1 MAGALGLPGWA
12 GARDPLGVLR
22 FRPNPSPS
30 PAAPPGTQ
38 AGSAPRTPHHLA
50 PPPGPSSP
58 GPASR
63 DPPHRA
69 ASPDTSPHSSIL
81 AGGRPALPSPV
92 CTAPSPAPDPGP
104 GPRLCRPRAPRMGN
118 RPSPVTPSRAGA
130 GSGSCF
136 WGGGSSEASLAARRQ
151 LEADGA
157 WSPEWVLLPRC
168 PPGPTRRRVEGGKPL
183 EGCSTCAV
191 WAVPC
196 PRGCASDMKAAPRPP
211 QGHRAPRWMEMQGA
225 AQHTPRPHLLW
236 SWPPPPRPVHA
247 HTCTHTRI
255 CAHTGS
261 HTHCAHAH
269 SRAHTLEHVQC
280 PLTRTHTA
288 HPQQCMALS
297 YAHTHMCTHSCHM
310 CTNITYMHSLT
321 CTRRHVQRHLAP
333 PSSSTG
339 PAHTQ

>member
-1 MAGALGLPGWA
+1 MLLGRGQQRSKL
-12 GARDPLGVLR
+12 
-22 FRPNPSPS
+22 SS
-30 PAAPPGTQ
+30 SAA
-38 AGSAPRTPHHLA
+38 
-50 PPPGPSSP
+50 
-58 GPASR
+58 
-63 DPPHRA
+63 
-69 ASPDTSPHSSIL
+69 
-81 AGGRPALPSPV
+81 
-92 CTAPSPAPDPGP
+92 
-104 GPRLCRPRAPRMGN
+104 
-118 RPSPVTPSRAGA
+118 A
-130 GSGSCF
+130 GSGRCLEPGVGALAPVPSWAHTEEGGRREAPGGLLHMRCVGGAMSSGLRLGYEGSPPPPAGAQGSPVDGDAGSCPAHPT
-136 WGGGSSEASLAARRQ
+136 STPALVLAA
-151 LEADGA
+151 
-157 WSPEWVLLPRC
+157 
-168 PPGPTRRRVEGGKPL
+168 
-183 EGCSTCAV
+183 
-191 WAVPC
+191 
-196 PRGCASDMKAAPRPP
+196 
-211 QGHRAPRWMEMQGA
+211 
-225 AQHTPRPHLLW
+225 
-236 SWPPPPRPVHA
+236 PPRPVHA